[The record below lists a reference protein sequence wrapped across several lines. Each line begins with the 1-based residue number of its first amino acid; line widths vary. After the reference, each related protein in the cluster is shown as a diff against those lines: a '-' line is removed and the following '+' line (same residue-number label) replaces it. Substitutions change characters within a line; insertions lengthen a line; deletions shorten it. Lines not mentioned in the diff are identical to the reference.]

1 MFINN
6 PFLNLAEII
15 SPLAMQSFVILMIA
29 LVLFGTLIDIIHKKN
44 VKYFFDNAKKAK
56 KNAKIE
62 LNTSTRAAVIL
73 KTVAHDI
80 ATTSELGWGKRR
92 LAHVLGMYGTILFLY
107 LNPRALNKEFA
118 NLFLLGLVCHHLQVL
133 E

>member
-1 MFINN
+1 MFTNN

-56 KNAKIE
+56 KK
-62 LNTSTRAAVIL
+62 
-73 KTVAHDI
+73 
-80 ATTSELGWGKRR
+80 
-92 LAHVLGMYGTILFLY
+92 
-107 LNPRALNKEFA
+107 
-118 NLFLLGLVCHHLQVL
+118 C
-133 E
+133 